1 MTNLFSVFDPS
12 TRIFGRLRINWMAI
26 VSFLVFP
33 SGFWLNRGGLEK
45 VLKTLIL
52 ILSAEIK
59 INTKE
64 EYSRSRSLILTRVF
78 MAVLARNFFGLAPYV
93 FTASRHPVFTFV
105 LAGSSWTGYIIYS
118 VRINPS
124 NFLSHLAPRG
134 TPIALVPFIVLIELV
149 RRIIRP
155 LTLAVRLAANM
166 VAGHLLLV
174 LVRGPAPTIS
184 WPVLSVAFTGVVAL
198 LVLETGVS
206 FIQRYVFISLSSLYV
221 GELNANNL

>member
-1 MTNLFSVFDPS
+1 
-12 TRIFGRLRINWMAI
+12 MAI

-105 LAGSSWTGYIIYS
+105 LAGSS
-118 VRINPS
+118 
-124 NFLSHLAPRG
+124 
-134 TPIALVPFIVLIELV
+134 
-149 RRIIRP
+149 
-155 LTLAVRLAANM
+155 
-166 VAGHLLLV
+166 
-174 LVRGPAPTIS
+174 
-184 WPVLSVAFTGVVAL
+184 
-198 LVLETGVS
+198 
-206 FIQRYVFISLSSLYV
+206 
-221 GELNANNL
+221 